1 MTPDALAARI
11 IATRASGVRKVI
23 GLAGAPAS
31 GKSTL
36 AQQLAAMIPNAR
48 VVPMDGFHLD
58 NSVLEP
64 LGLLPRKGA
73 PETFDATGFVALVER
88 LAEGGALRYP
98 TFDRDSDAVVDDGG
112 QLDASCDTVIVE
124 GNYLLLDEPPW
135 ADLRGLFDLSIFLD
149 VPAEVLQARLV
160 QRWLDQGLSPEA
172 ALARAQGNDL
182 PNAITVQ
189 KRSIQADVMIRA

>member
-1 MTPDALAARI
+1 MTPEALAARI
-11 IATRASGVRKVI
+11 IATRASGARKVI

-36 AQQLAAMIPNAR
+36 AEQLAAMIPTAQ

-73 PETFDATGFVALVER
+73 PETFDATGFVALVAR
-88 LAEGGALRYP
+88 LGQGGALRYP

-112 QLDASCDTVIVE
+112 HLDASCDTVIVE

-135 ADLRGLFDLSIFLD
+135 AQLRGLFDLSIFLD
-149 VPAEVLQARLV
+149 VPVEVLQARLV
-160 QRWLDQGLSPEA
+160 QRWLDQGLSPDA

-182 PNAITVQ
+182 PNATTVQ
-189 KRSIQADVMIRA
+189 ARSMRADVTISA